1 MSYIVNIDTTQ
12 VTHMYT
18 TTDET
23 GRLNNYATEPQMY
36 FASSPS
42 PEQQRSYLVQGGI
55 ATALVVSLLTI
66 AACIG

>member
-1 MSYIVNIDTTQ
+1 
-12 VTHMYT
+12 MYT

-36 FASSPS
+36 FASYPS